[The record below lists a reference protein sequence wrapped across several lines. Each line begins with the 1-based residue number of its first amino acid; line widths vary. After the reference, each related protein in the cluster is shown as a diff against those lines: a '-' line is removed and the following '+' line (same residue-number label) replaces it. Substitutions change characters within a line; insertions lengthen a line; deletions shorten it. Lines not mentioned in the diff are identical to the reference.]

1 LQAICARTVVPLPK
15 PLQLQLEPQIFDV
28 KIVGTPALFFGSLLV
43 HISTLLLLVALIDQ
57 RAQHCLQRLA
67 VIGQSNKIGFA
78 VHLSSGRKSS
88 LASYL
93 TH

>member
-1 LQAICARTVVPLPK
+1 
-15 PLQLQLEPQIFDV
+15 
-28 KIVGTPALFFGSLLV
+28 LV
-43 HISTLLLLVALIDQ
+43 TLIDQ
-57 RAQHCLQRLA
+57 RAQHCFQRLA

-78 VHLSSGRKSS
+78 VHLHIGRKSS